1 MPHLMYRLQPRA
13 NFVGANPRRRDHAD
27 DGGVGLGADAPD
39 VEVGDGSVAGA
50 FDQFG

>member
-1 MPHLMYRLQPRA
+1 
-13 NFVGANPRRRDHAD
+13 
-27 DGGVGLGADAPD
+27 VGLGADAPD